1 MKALVKAL
9 IRANVLPKS
18 YPAAF
23 TVTSSGAVGGTA
35 SKGTATVTIT
45 KATGGGGGGVI
56 NASLATARVSGVAPL
71 YVNFDATGTTSTA
84 STNPMHELLY
94 AWNFGDSGAG
104 NWVNGVQSSGLISK
118 NTDYGPVTGHVY
130 ETPGTYTVNLTIM
143 DGVNTATS
151 SVTIT
156 VADPNTVYAGSNTIC
171 FSQTS
176 DFTGAPSG
184 ATLINTAGSTD
195 MLAQWTTY
203 QGSNKRLLW
212 NKAQSWGATGT
223 LNFANITGTTLGGFG
238 TGVAF
243 AAGNSG
249 TAPSGTAV
257 SVTPTYTTFGGLFNL
272 NAGNSDIRVCEFKIT
287 ANVVVSNYSV
297 VSAVGMNN
305 SASQIT
311 WYKVWISGHTQGWN
325 AYPGSSTAILFDQH
339 CLYECRTDS
348 TRGDAFVD
356 DNSGSSTGGVGV
368 FIGLPHGGVMGCYLD
383 NNNAGEHTLRMPHT
397 NTSHVNH
404 NYLARPNQS
413 KTCVRFHAFDYG
425 QVALYSEKFIFSS
438 NVIDM
443 RNGYVLGGTTTGGHT
458 VTEVGFPTVFA
469 GNGGVSGNERV
480 RNGIF
485 ENNYTYGTR
494 GQTKGGVL
502 YEVGGPN
509 MTIRNN
515 IGDLWCGNG
524 NGADTSAT
532 GVFNTSYAYSNWQ
545 IVQVDGSTYNYSIGV
560 NVYNNTVYSN
570 TSNAEAPLVSLNDPN
585 GSTYVIKN
593 NIGYFP
599 YCTSWATTIVYNPAS
614 STGITASNNSTNT
627 TTSPNFTATPPVG
640 LTDWKPNTGSYAIG
654 SGATV
659 PVLQDFFRASRTGTY
674 SMGAVLP

>member
-171 FSQTS
+171 FSQNGT
-176 DFTGAPSG
+176 FTGAPSG

-195 MLAQWTTY
+195 MYSQWTTY
-203 QGSNKRLLW
+203 AASNKRLLW
-212 NKAQSWGATGT
+212 NKSQSWIASNYLIASNLAG
-223 LNFANITGTTLGGFG
+223 LYVGGFG
-238 TGVAF
+238 TGATFGV
-243 AAGNSG
+243 GNSG
-249 TAPSGTAV
+249 ASPSGTGVPVA
-257 SVTPTYTTFGGLFNL
+257 PTWSSFGALFTINANCTDL
-272 NAGNSDIRVCEFKIT
+272 RFCEFIIAGNAAI
-287 ANVVVSNYSV
+287 
-297 VSAVGMNN
+297 SAAGINN
-305 SASQIT
+305 PATQIL
-311 WYKVWISGHTQGWN
+311 WYKIEIGGHSEGWN
-325 AYPGSSTAILFDQH
+325 AFPGGGIGVNNQFDQH
-339 CLYECRTDS
+339 ALYECRGTGTIGS
-348 TRGDAFVD
+348 AFVD
-356 DNSGSSTGGVGV
+356 DGATGNSGGCNTFTG
-368 FIGLPHGGVMGCYLD
+368 HTRGGMLGCYWD
-383 NNNAGEHTLRMPHT
+383 NNNHGEQTVRLPYLY
-397 NTSHVNH
+397 TSHINH
-404 NYLARPNQS
+404 NYIARPNQTKNVVKIHS
-413 KTCVRFHAFDYG
+413 YPYNETP
-425 QVALYSEKFIFSS
+425 LYTDKFVFSS
-438 NVIDM
+438 NLVDM
-443 RNGYVLGGTTTGGHT
+443 RGGYIIGATTSQGHT
-458 VTEVGFPTVFA
+458 VTSTGSGVIA
-469 GNGGVSGNERV
+469 GNGGTSGNERI
-480 RNGIF
+480 RGGLF

-494 GQTKGGVL
+494 GNTQGL
-502 YEVGGPN
+502 QAYAVGGPN
-509 MTIRNN
+509 CTIRNN
-515 IGDLWCGNG
+515 IIDLWCGNG
-524 NGADTSAT
+524 NGSDTSAT
-532 GVFNTSYAYSNWQ
+532 GVFNYTYPYSNLNIAVIQ
-545 IVQVDGSTYNYSIGV
+545 NSTPDPTV
-560 NVYNNTVYSN
+560 NVACYNNTLYSN
-570 TSNAEAPLVSLNDPN
+570 ASNCQSMPFWLIGSTTANITLKNNLVYAPYQTSLN
-585 GSTYVIKN
+585 TMQ
-593 NIGYFP
+593 
-599 YCTSWATTIVYNPAS
+599 VYNPDGA
-614 STGITASNNSTNT
+614 TGVVVSNSTTNSNT
-627 TTSPNFTATPPVG
+627 NPNFTATPPVA
-640 LTDWKPNTGSYAIG
+640 LTDWKPATGSYAIN